1 MNTRQVNQT
10 DAMLAERQQIIEFYK
25 NKGEEVSIMRPL
37 GNGKYRIELGWH
49 GFYATFKRNAE
60 GEIIADSQTVA

>member
-1 MNTRQVNQT
+1 MNTRKIERTPV
-10 DAMLAERQQIIEFYK
+10 MLNEFQQIAEYYK
-25 NKGEEVSIMRPL
+25 SKGEEVSRIRPL
-37 GNGKYRIELGWH
+37 GEGRYRIELGWH